1 MNSFEQNYKSVED
14 LIFMNKSLFFEKDVD
29 FNFELSPGQ
38 ILSEVTDFESLHTQM
53 FDQKKENVSYEVFI
67 EVFEEKYFLS
77 NFAFKRL
84 VISNLFLQMFLV
96 I

>member
-14 LIFMNKSLFFEKDVD
+14 LIFMSKSLFFEKDVD

-38 ILSEVTDFESLHTQM
+38 ILSEVIDFESLHTQM
-53 FDQKKENVSYEVFI
+53 FDQKKKSVSYEVFI

-77 NFAFKRL
+77 NFTFKL
-84 VISNLFLQMFLV
+84 FVISNLFLQVILV